1 MTPLH
6 WAAFHGDPLLVQILL
21 DHDAMQVPNAN
32 QITPVDMAGFMGNT
46 ETVRTFAKW
55 LEKKIDME
63 NKVRVEQG

>member
-1 MTPLH
+1 MTALH
-6 WAAFHGDPLLVQILL
+6 WASFHGDPQLVQILL
-21 DHDAMQVPNAN
+21 DQDAIQVPNAN